1 MHLLIQVRLQ
11 PLQHENVVRL
21 LGVCFQT
28 KPLLIILEFMSNGDL
43 KTFLRQAKSDESS
56 VVITPAHLVKLSL
69 DCAKGFDYLQSIGY
83 IHRDLAARNILL
95 NRTFTAKIGDFGMAR
110 KIFQTEVDCK
120 HFQNLNNFYFYFC
133 FILF

>member
-1 MHLLIQVRLQ
+1 
-11 PLQHENVVRL
+11 
-21 LGVCFQT
+21 
-28 KPLLIILEFMSNGDL
+28 MSNGDL
-43 KTFLRQAKSDESS
+43 KTFLRQAKTEESS

-110 KIFQTEVDCK
+110 KLFQTEVDCK
-120 HFQNLNNFYFYFC
+120 YFQNLNKKNC
-133 FILF
+133 LFILKCYLSPT